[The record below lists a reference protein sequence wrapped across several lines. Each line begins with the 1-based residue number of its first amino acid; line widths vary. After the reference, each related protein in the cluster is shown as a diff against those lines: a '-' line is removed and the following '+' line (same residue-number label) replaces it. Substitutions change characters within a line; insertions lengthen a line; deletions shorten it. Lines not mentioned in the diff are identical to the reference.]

1 MIPTVVAFI
10 VVAPWGIVAVAWVH
24 LAFASVD
31 SSCQLVL
38 SRRIVGLSWRGLMD
52 TLRGPIGATVG
63 VMVTALPVALATP
76 TSAVALVATVCAG
89 VVGAV
94 VGAVGADRSI
104 PALVMDLVGTIR
116 TRPV

>member
-1 MIPTVVAFI
+1 
-10 VVAPWGIVAVAWVH
+10 
-24 LAFASVD
+24 
-31 SSCQLVL
+31 
-38 SRRIVGLSWRGLMD
+38 
-52 TLRGPIGATVG
+52 
-63 VMVTALPVALATP
+63 MVTALPVALATP